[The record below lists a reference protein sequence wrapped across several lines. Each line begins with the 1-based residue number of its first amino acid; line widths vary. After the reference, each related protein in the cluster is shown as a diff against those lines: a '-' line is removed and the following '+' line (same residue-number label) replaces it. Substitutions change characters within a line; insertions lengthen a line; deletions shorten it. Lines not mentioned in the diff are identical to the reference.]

1 VKYSHV
7 FITRPQPESEEL
19 SALLTPLGL
28 QCVIQPAF
36 TYAPL
41 AAKALQKELFAELD
55 QAGSEA
61 LLIFTSPRAVTH
73 GLSQLPDGLLFQAR
87 VTAIGPAT
95 AKALEAAG
103 IRVDV
108 RPRKGYT
115 SEALLET
122 LDDDSFLQPSVR
134 ARALIIAAPG
144 GRRKLFEG
152 LKSRGWKPDMVMV
165 YESAPAKLDKH
176 GLKSLQGATGLLCV
190 WTSANAMKALSQRLP
205 PAAWFR
211 LCQGEWLVISERL
224 RRLARA
230 YGPARIHLS
239 QGPGNTDLLS
249 AIRGLV

>member
-7 FITRPQPESEEL
+7 FITRPRRESEEL

-41 AAKALQKELFAELD
+41 VAAALQKELFAELSKV
-55 QAGSEA
+55 GSDA
-61 LLIFTSPRAVTH
+61 LLIFTSPRAVAH

-95 AKALEAAG
+95 AKALETAG
-103 IRVDV
+103 IQVDV
-108 RPRKGYT
+108 RPREGYT

-122 LDDDSFLQPSVR
+122 LDDDSFLKPSGR
-134 ARALIIAAPG
+134 SRSFIIAAPG

-152 LKSRGWKPDMVMV
+152 LESRGWTPGVVMV
-165 YESAPAKLDKH
+165 YESEPAKLDKS
-176 GLKSLQGATGLLCV
+176 GLKSLQEATGVLCV

-224 RRLARA
+224 KRLARA

-239 QGPGNTDLLS
+239 QGPGNADLLS
-249 AIRGLV
+249 SIRRLV